1 MQTDKIHINNRG
13 EGLPDVLIQTE
24 KYAGYIGLDKKQS
37 MRLRLMCEETVGMLK
52 ELAGEFEAFFWIEDS
67 KAGTSI
73 RLELQTEMDKEK
85 RSRLLSMSSSKK
97 NELAKGVMGKIRD
110 VIELALMEDD
120 LSDNLTDYDILMMGM
135 NNAAIDPASATNP
148 IAGYQIWSLMEYRDL
163 VKQKKEAYEAE
174 WDELEKSI
182 IANLADDVRVGIRD
196 RKVNMEIC
204 KKFK

>member
-1 MQTDKIHINNRG
+1 
-13 EGLPDVLIQTE
+13 
-24 KYAGYIGLDKKQS
+24 
-37 MRLRLMCEETVGMLK
+37 
-52 ELAGEFEAFFWIEDS
+52 
-67 KAGTSI
+67 
-73 RLELQTEMDKEK
+73 
-85 RSRLLSMSSSKK
+85 MSSTKK

-196 RKVNMEIC
+196 RKVNMEIF